1 MAQEAFRRSLTAE
14 QACCPGSIGIRRDCD
29 AQEQLCSFRACALLG
44 QHFANKFHSRQQ
56 NIEQCNF
63 SFTPGWFMLTLPSS
77 VRIFI
82 YTQPADMRCGF
93 NKLSMFAN
101 NIMGHDPFSGHL
113 FVYFNKRGDKCKIL
127 FWDRTGFCIWYKRL
141 EEGTFERITNPSK
154 RASLEIDMT
163 KLSLILEGIDI
174 SNAKQRKRY
183 NRKIYL

>member
-1 MAQEAFRRSLTAE
+1 
-14 QACCPGSIGIRRDCD
+14 
-29 AQEQLCSFRACALLG
+29 
-44 QHFANKFHSRQQ
+44 
-56 NIEQCNF
+56 
-63 SFTPGWFMLTLPSS
+63 MLTLPSS

-101 NIMGHDPFSGHL
+101 NIMGQDPLSGHL

-141 EEGTFERITNPSK
+141 EEGSFEKIGNSSK
-154 RASLEIDMT
+154 TTSLEIDMT
-163 KLSLILEGIDI
+163 TLSLILEGIDL

-183 NRKIYL
+183 KRRVYS